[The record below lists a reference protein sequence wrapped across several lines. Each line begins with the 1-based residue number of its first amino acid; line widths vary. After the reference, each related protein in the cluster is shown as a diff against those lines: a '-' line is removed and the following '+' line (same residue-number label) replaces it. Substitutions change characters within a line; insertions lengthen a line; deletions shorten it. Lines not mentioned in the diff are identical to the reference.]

1 MQPHKVAAYANRGH
15 PMEHPKD
22 IRHRILDIVHR
33 LPDCE
38 FEGIMRECAD
48 PTWNQVF
55 LEVDHLSRWGLV
67 VLKQQRPG
75 HSSVTAKGSTPTIH

>member
-1 MQPHKVAAYANRGH
+1 
-15 PMEHPKD
+15 MEHHTD

-38 FEGIMRECAD
+38 LEGIMRECAD

-55 LEVDHLSRWGLV
+55 LEVDHLSRLGLV
-67 VLKQQRPG
+67 VLKQKRPG
-75 HSSVTAKGSTPTIH
+75 HYSVTAKGITPTIH